1 MDEKL
6 LKKCP
11 ICGLELEGVRK
22 GVTGE
27 FTCGRCRTT
36 GRYEGESLTAID
48 IPGYHS
54 RLSELEARN
63 RELIGEIEL
72 EGIKGQQRDM
82 RYLQRKH
89 LERQDVLCEYAFL
102 SHFEEFVRK
111 W

>member
-1 MDEKL
+1 MDEKP

-11 ICGLELEGVRK
+11 LCGSALEGADEDLS
-22 GVTGE
+22 GE
-27 FTCGRCRTT
+27 FTCGRCRTS
-36 GRYEGESLTAID
+36 GRYEGTALIAID

-63 RELIGEIEL
+63 RELLGEIEL
-72 EGIKGQQRDM
+72 EGIKGEKRDM
-82 RYLQRKH
+82 RFLQRKH
-89 LERQDVLCEYAFL
+89 LERQDILCEYAFL